1 MLLKHANA
9 CVNVLTV
16 SFEPLSFNWFE
27 SLVGLVKLSE
37 RGDQWGDQW
46 GGVGLQCCSAAV
58 GPRLTGQNMKVE

>member
-27 SLVGLVKLSE
+27 SLVGLVKLTLFIFYFSFS
-37 RGDQWGDQW
+37 GM
-46 GGVGLQCCSAAV
+46 VGIGTHVQK
-58 GPRLTGQNMKVE
+58 QH